1 MLDSTRARVYNEINL
16 STTHQNKEGKNMQYG
31 LFTRSYKGMYFVEYS
46 TKSTGM
52 TLLATW
58 DKEQAEQELKRL
70 QSMSAKQLKEYLL
83 SR

>member
-1 MLDSTRARVYNEINL
+1 
-16 STTHQNKEGKNMQYG
+16 MQYG

-46 TKSTGM
+46 AKSIGM

-83 SR
+83 SK

>member
-1 MLDSTRARVYNEINL
+1 
-16 STTHQNKEGKNMQYG
+16 MQYG
-31 LFTRSYKGMYFVEYS
+31 LFARSYKGMYFVEYS
-46 TKSTGM
+46 TKSIGM
-52 TLLATW
+52 TLLAAW